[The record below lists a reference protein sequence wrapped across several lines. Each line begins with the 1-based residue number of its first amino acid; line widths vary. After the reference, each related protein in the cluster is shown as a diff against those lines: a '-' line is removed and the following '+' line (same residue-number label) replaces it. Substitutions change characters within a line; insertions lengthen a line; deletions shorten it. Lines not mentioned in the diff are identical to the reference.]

1 MENTLHHQL
10 KELYREKNSEI
21 EVKLGRYR
29 IDVVNGKRLV
39 EIQRSG
45 LSSIR
50 QKIKRLCEEGYLV
63 DVVKPVV
70 TRKRIVK
77 LTKKSGKVSH
87 SRWSPKRCSILS
99 FFDELIYFTDVF
111 PHPNLKMIVPLI
123 TVEELRYPGQGRKRR
138 RRKNNFLVQDRKIIE
153 FLDSFEFSTVRHLQQ
168 LLPKLPKEFG
178 TAELAKGLSV
188 PRWEAQKIAYVLRKT
203 GTVKEVGKRGN
214 AIVCRLTRA
223 SEAKADLKQKAR
235 GKRKT
240 IRDIRAFVE
249 SHQQRMKKATRANKT
264 TRVKK
269 KTA

>member
-10 KELYREKNSEI
+10 KELYREKDSEI

-50 QKIKRLCEEGYLV
+50 RKILRLCEEGYLV

-77 LTKKSGKVSH
+77 LTKQDGPVSH
-87 SRWSPKRCSILS
+87 ARWSPKRGNILS
-99 FFDELIYFTDVF
+99 FFEELIYFTDVF

-123 TVEELRYPGQGRKRR
+123 AVEEIRYPGKGRKRR
-138 RRKNNFLVQDRKIIE
+138 RRKGNFLVQDRKILE
-153 FLDSFEFSTVRHLQQ
+153 QFDSHEFSTVRDLQK
-168 LLPKLPKEFG
+168 LVPKMPKEWG
-178 TAELAKGLSV
+178 TQELAKALQI
-188 PRWEAQKIAYVLRKT
+188 PRWDAQKIAYVLRKT
-203 GTVKEVGKRGN
+203 GTAKEVGKRGN
-214 AIVCRLTRA
+214 AILCRWA
-223 SEAKADLKQKAR
+223 KVAEAKADLKEKQSV
-235 GKRKT
+235 KRKS
-240 IRDIRAFVE
+240 IRDVRAFVE
-249 SHQQRMKKATRANKT
+249 SHKQRMEAKRTKR
-264 TRVKK
+264 